1 MSVPEFGPILVNYV
15 PVEESESGKRH
26 RGPREERE
34 NPLIVGSQ
42 EFDPAPYIQILREID
57 NTLGTQESLR
67 ITEQT

>member
-1 MSVPEFGPILVNYV
+1 MRASAFALIVVNYV
-15 PVEESESGKRH
+15 PVEENEGGRLH

-34 NPLIVGSQ
+34 NPLVVGSQ

-57 NTLGTQESLR
+57 NTLGNEESLR

>member
-1 MSVPEFGPILVNYV
+1 MSIPEFGPILVNYV
-15 PVEESESGKRH
+15 PVEEGERRH

-57 NTLGTQESLR
+57 STLGTQESLR